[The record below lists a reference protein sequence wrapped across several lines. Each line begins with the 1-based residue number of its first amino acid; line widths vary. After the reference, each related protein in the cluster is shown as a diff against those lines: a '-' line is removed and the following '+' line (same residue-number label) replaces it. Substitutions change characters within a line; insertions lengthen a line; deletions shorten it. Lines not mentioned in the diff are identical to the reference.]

1 MYICMCA
8 CMYVCMYVCMYEG
21 YVNEGVRRRT
31 KPKLLL
37 KPWRKLSR
45 EKKRGLNFRAYMY
58 VCVYVYMHVCM
69 YICWF
74 GLCVFTYGMD
84 RDIDLSVEMGDCIE
98 SQKYRDYIR
107 SLHFDEM
114 HHMEGVYMC
123 MYVCSMCMYVCTYVC
138 MYVRMYV
145 CNMCMYVSI

>member
-1 MYICMCA
+1 
-8 CMYVCMYVCMYEG
+8 
-21 YVNEGVRRRT
+21 
-31 KPKLLL
+31 
-37 KPWRKLSR
+37 
-45 EKKRGLNFRAYMY
+45 MY

-114 HHMEGVYMC
+114 HHMWKVYICVC
-123 MYVCSMCMYVCTYVC
+123 MYVVCVC

-145 CNMCMYVSI
+145 CMYVCMYVICVCMSVYKYSRFMHVCMYVCMHVRMRMRK